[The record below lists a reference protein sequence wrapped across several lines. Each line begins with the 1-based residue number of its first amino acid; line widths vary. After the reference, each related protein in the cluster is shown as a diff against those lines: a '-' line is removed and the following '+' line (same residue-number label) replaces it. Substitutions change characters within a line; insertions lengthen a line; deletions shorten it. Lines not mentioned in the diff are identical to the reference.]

1 MIRVVS
7 KGLWKEIRALAKQ
20 GSAKAAAIAYVSSEE
35 ISFGEG
41 DILVTDASDGQIAS
55 GQTVA
60 AILGKAL
67 KRGATVYSLAGL
79 HAKVIVL
86 DRIAVIGSG
95 NMSGNSADERT
106 IEAAI
111 ITDVPSAVSSA
122 RGLIEDLAKRATPVD
137 RRFIQRI
144 SAIEVERRP
153 QASGHRRKPVQVRTR
168 DSRTW
173 IVSINPLDE
182 DRYQDERELVK
193 KGTAKAETRK
203 KSRDSDVTWIRMTG
217 KSGFR
222 TEAREGDSVVQI
234 WTNAKRTRVKAVYP
248 HSTILSRQKE
258 PGCTRFF
265 VEQAR
270 SIEDNTLAWSDFKRL
285 LRSVGVSWTP
295 TRRCTRELPP
305 EYDVALHAMWG
316 KSK

>member
-7 KGLWKEIRALAKQ
+7 KGLWKEIRALVKK
-20 GSAKAAAIAYVSSEE
+20 GSTKAAAIAYVSSEE

-41 DILVTDASDGQIAS
+41 DILVTDASDDQIAS

-60 AILGKAL
+60 MILDKAL

-86 DRIAVIGSG
+86 DRVAVIGSG
-95 NMSGNSADERT
+95 NMSGNSADGRA

-122 RGLIEDLAKRATPVD
+122 RGLIEDLAGLATPVD

-144 SAIEVERRP
+144 SAIEVERKSHGSIHP
-153 QASGHRRKPVQVRTR
+153 RKPVQVKTR

-173 IVSINPLDE
+173 IVSVAPLDE
-182 DRYQDERELVK
+182 DRYQDEQDLAR
-193 KGTAKAETRK
+193 KGMEKAETRK
-203 KSRDSDVTWIRMTG
+203 KNRHSDVTWIRMTG
-217 KSGFR
+217 KSGFT
-222 TEAREGDSVVQI
+222 TEAREGDSVIQI

-248 HSTILSRQKE
+248 HSTILARQKE
-258 PGCTRFF
+258 PRCTRFY
-265 VEQAR
+265 VEEAR
-270 SIEDNTLAWSDFKRL
+270 SIEDNTVAWSDFKRL

-295 TRRCTRELPP
+295 TRRCARELPP